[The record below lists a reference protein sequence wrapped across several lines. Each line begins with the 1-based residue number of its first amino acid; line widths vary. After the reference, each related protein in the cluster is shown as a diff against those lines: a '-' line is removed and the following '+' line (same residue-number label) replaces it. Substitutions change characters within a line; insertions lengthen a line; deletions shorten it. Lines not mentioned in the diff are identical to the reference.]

1 MSTHELYREM
11 FAGSLREEL
20 EKRAGYREGGSFTH
34 EGVEYDLDSALRASE
49 RRRVRRVPVSELD
62 WVLEYDSADPARVSS
77 ADTRAPLLV
86 TRTRDGRLTTV
97 DGLHRL
103 TKLKRRKAK
112 FAPVRYVSR
121 DELEKVSMNFGFLGR
136 ARGAVRGVKAPA
148 PPVGPPAPP
157 PVPQMTIP
165 PHLGG
170 PTPSP
175 AQGLGGKARSAWES
189 ARYHTAGMFGS
200 DGIAGQA
207 RRAAGEY
214 MNNPV
219 ARQNVHTAA
228 TNTMYNAAHNAQ
240 QVMSGPAGQFIDDA
254 AGVLF

>member
-1 MSTHELYREM
+1 MSNEFRYGVYREI
-11 FAGSLREEL
+11 FAGSLRDEL

-86 TRTRDGRLTTV
+86 TRARDGRLTAV

-121 DELEKVSMNFGFLGR
+121 DELEKVSMNLTKKGR
-136 ARGAVRGVKAPA
+136 RHGSV
-148 PPVGPPAPP
+148 
-157 PVPQMTIP
+157 
-165 PHLGG
+165 
-170 PTPSP
+170 TPSDVKF
-175 AQGLGGKARSAWES
+175 GLRGWG
-189 ARYHTAGMFGS
+189 
-200 DGIAGQA
+200 
-207 RRAAGEY
+207 
-214 MNNPV
+214 
-219 ARQNVHTAA
+219 
-228 TNTMYNAAHNAQ
+228 
-240 QVMSGPAGQFIDDA
+240 
-254 AGVLF
+254 